1 MSKLFKKFLD
11 YKMSD
16 EAKEK
21 IGDLA
26 NKASEVKT
34 ELKSDFKG
42 VREGNLRRKANKILE
57 NAKSEGREGNLT
69 VLEQNRL
76 ETLKSRA
83 MSAEGRQEKRDERYA
98 EAKARTDLKRQ
109 SYVNKMVKK
118 GIMTAEQA
126 KGRFDNIRGITANS
140 DKVKNEIL
148 GKPINPEKTE
158 EKTSNIALESE
169 PAPEEL
175 LGYSQVDT
183 STKIGQKYIDSIGE
197 IMNNTKLT

>member
-11 YKMSD
+11 YKMSE
-16 EAKEK
+16 EAKGK

-26 NKASEVKT
+26 SKASEVKT

-83 MSAEGRQEKRDERYA
+83 MSAEARQEKRDERYA

-183 STKIGQKYIDSIGE
+183 STKIGQKYIDSIGK

>member
-42 VREGNLRRKANKILE
+42 VREGNLRRKANKILA
-57 NAKSEGREGNLT
+57 NAESEGRAVN
-69 VLEQNRL
+69 EQEADRL
-76 ETLKSRA
+76 RDLKSKA
-83 MSAEGRQEKRDERYA
+83 MSAESRQEKRDERYT

-183 STKIGQKYIDSIGE
+183 STKIGQKYIDSIGK

>member
-42 VREGNLRRKANKILE
+42 VREGNLRRKANKILA
-57 NAKSEGREGNLT
+57 NAESEGRAVN
-69 VLEQNRL
+69 EQEADRL
-76 ETLKSRA
+76 RDLKSKA
-83 MSAEGRQEKRDERYA
+83 MSAESRQEKRDERYT

-169 PAPEEL
+169 PTLDQLETLAM
-175 LGYSQVDT
+175 VNT
-183 STKIGQKYIDSIGE
+183 SKPKIGADIINNIGK
-197 IMNNTKLT
+197 I

>member
-42 VREGNLRRKANKILE
+42 VREGNLRRKANKILA
-57 NAKSEGREGNLT
+57 NAESEGRAVN
-69 VLEQNRL
+69 EQEADRL
-76 ETLKSRA
+76 RDLKSKA
-83 MSAEGRQEKRDERYA
+83 MSAESRQEKRDERYT

-169 PAPEEL
+169 PTLDQLETLAM
-175 LGYSQVDT
+175 VDT
-183 STKIGQKYIDSIGE
+183 SKPKIGADIINNIGR
-197 IMNNTKLT
+197 L

>member
-83 MSAEGRQEKRDERYA
+83 MSAEARQEKRDERYA

-109 SYVNKMVKK
+109 SYANKMVKK

-140 DKVKNEIL
+140 DKKKHEIL
-148 GKPINPEKTE
+148 GKPINPAKTE
-158 EKTSNIALESE
+158 EKTSDIAQDHELTTDQLETL
-169 PAPEEL
+169 AM
-175 LGYSQVDT
+175 VDT
-183 STKIGQKYIDSIGE
+183 SKPKIGADIINNIGR
-197 IMNNTKLT
+197 L

>member
-42 VREGNLRRKANKILE
+42 VREGNLRRKANKILA
-57 NAKSEGREGNLT
+57 NAESEGRAVN
-69 VLEQNRL
+69 EQEADRL
-76 ETLKSRA
+76 RDLKSKA
-83 MSAEGRQEKRDERYA
+83 MSAESRQEKRDERYT

>member
-42 VREGNLRRKANKILE
+42 VREGNLRRKANKILA
-57 NAKSEGREGNLT
+57 NAESEGRAVNKQEAD
-69 VLEQNRL
+69 RL
-76 ETLKSRA
+76 RDLKSKA
-83 MSAEGRQEKRDERYA
+83 MSAEARQEKRDERYA

>member
-169 PAPEEL
+169 PTLDQLETLAM
-175 LGYSQVDT
+175 VNT
-183 STKIGQKYIDSIGE
+183 SKPKIGADIINNIGK
-197 IMNNTKLT
+197 I

>member
-1 MSKLFKKFLD
+1 
-11 YKMSD
+11 MSD

-83 MSAEGRQEKRDERYA
+83 MSAEARQEKRDERYA

>member
-1 MSKLFKKFLD
+1 MFDKEKFYKETSEGFKK
-11 YKMSD
+11 K
-16 EAKEK
+16 KEK
-21 IGDLA
+21 EEEE
-26 NKASEVKT
+26 KKQKE
-34 ELKSDFKG
+34 FKG
-42 VREGNLRRKANKILE
+42 VREGNLRRKANKILA
-57 NAKSEGREGNLT
+57 NAESEGRAVN
-69 VLEQNRL
+69 EQEADRL
-76 ETLKSRA
+76 KDLKSKA

-169 PAPEEL
+169 PTLEQLETLAM
-175 LGYSQVDT
+175 VDT
-183 STKIGQKYIDSIGE
+183 SKPKIGADIINNIGG
-197 IMNNTKLT
+197 LA